1 MEDMGLV
8 IITPNG
14 TILDRVGV
22 TYLEVTGS
30 EGILGILPGH
40 APFVTTLVPAAIT
53 FKTKRHEYN
62 LAMSEGVIRVDFD
75 KVTIIAD
82 AVFYKNQI
90 DYKLTKEL
98 INNAQARLKD
108 TLQRDEAR
116 KLAKE
121 IALGQAKLKLENMG
135 GRIRLK

>member
-1 MEDMGLV
+1 MEEMGLV

-14 TILDRVGV
+14 TILDREGV

-62 LAMSEGVIRVDFD
+62 LAMSEGVLRIEFN

-90 DYKLTKEL
+90 DYKLAKEL
-98 INNAQARLKD
+98 IANAQARLKD
-108 TLQRDEAR
+108 ISQRDEAR
-116 KLAKE
+116 KLARE
-121 IALGQAKLKLENMG
+121 IAFEQAKLKLETMD
-135 GRIRLK
+135 GRSRLK